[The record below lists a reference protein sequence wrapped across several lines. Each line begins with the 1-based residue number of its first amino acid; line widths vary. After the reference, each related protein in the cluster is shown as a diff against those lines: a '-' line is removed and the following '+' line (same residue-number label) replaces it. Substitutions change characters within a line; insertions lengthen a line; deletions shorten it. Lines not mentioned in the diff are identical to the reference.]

1 MSLPAGRFGSFISI
15 VKTRFSDSSIATW
28 LIAVVLAGW
37 LLVGSGIE
45 LPFCSWEQADADPAP
60 ARAPEMKRGLQIDVR
75 VFSLRFHVRLAS
87 LDHET
92 V

>member
-1 MSLPAGRFGSFISI
+1 VKRFRRFIKI
-15 VKTRFSDSSIATW
+15 VKSRFSNSSIATW
-28 LIAVVLAGW
+28 FTAIVLAGW

-45 LPFCSWEQADADPAP
+45 MPCCSLEPASSESARP
-60 ARAPEMKRGLQIDVR
+60 AAPEMKRGLQIDVR
-75 VFSLRFHVRLAS
+75 IFSLRFHVRLAS